1 MDGQRVS
8 GCVCTLAIHHRE
20 SNGERASKNPT
31 IFSLVLYFVRL
42 MYFSL
47 EKYII
52 RPGCITSTPQFHNS
66 QPRHRTFY
74 CPLTG
79 LALGVHAHTPILCT
93 WPMYHTWPASTIL
106 YGYCAI
112 YAFVGIFVLV
122 QLSPQIRIQVLLSPC
137 DYAMCGPSHTSHY
150 AILPP

>member
-1 MDGQRVS
+1 M
-8 GCVCTLAIHHRE
+8 
-20 SNGERASKNPT
+20 ASVPAKTPPS
-31 IFSLVLYFVRL
+31 FPLVLYFVRL

-47 EKYII
+47 EKVHNPSLHHLHPTI
-52 RPGCITSTPQFHNS
+52 PQFS
-66 QPRHRTFY
+66 AQAEVVY

-79 LALGVHAHTPILCT
+79 LALGVHALAPIICM
-93 WPMYHTWPASTIL
+93 WRMYHTWPASTIL